1 MFQFLNWF
9 LFACLILLYFIR
21 KESNSNRKLWNLKP
35 KKIYYDKKEVISVFN
50 LNLISLKKVIDNNN
64 NLLLHSNE
72 HLTLNWLNVEFKII
86 FLRKILSKKEIVS
99 EMLTDCVSTDL
110 FYTSRLKNFNSKLS
124 IINKGFNTVFL
135 SNLSWNQTPNVT
147 LTKSSWFL

>member
-21 KESNSNRKLWNLKP
+21 KESNSKRKLWNLKP

-124 IINKGFNTVFL
+124 IINKGFNTVIL
-135 SNLSWNQTPNVT
+135 SNLPWNKPRT
-147 LTKSSWFL
+147 

>member
-21 KESNSNRKLWNLKP
+21 KESNSKRKLWNLKP

-99 EMLTDCVSTDL
+99 EMFTDCVSTDL
-110 FYTSRLKNFNSKLS
+110 FYTSRFKKF
-124 IINKGFNTVFL
+124 
-135 SNLSWNQTPNVT
+135 
-147 LTKSSWFL
+147 

>member
-21 KESNSNRKLWNLKP
+21 KESNSKRKLWNLKP

-124 IINKGFNTVFL
+124 IINKGFNTVIL
-135 SNLSWNQTPNVT
+135 SNKPWNKPRT
-147 LTKSSWFL
+147 